1 MSDNITKKAGQFKK
15 AIAMLLLTAT
25 FGIAVSSAE
34 DIGLPAAHPAEV
46 ALSAERLARI
56 ETIVK
61 EYVDRGQIPGAVY
74 GVARNGRLAHINS
87 IGAMHDDTIFRFYSM
102 TKPITVVAVLQ
113 LYEEGRFLLTDPVA
127 RYLPEF
133 TDMQVY
139 VDANTT
145 RSASAPIT
153 IEDLL
158 THTAGLSYNDDTIDG
173 VPKLYAEADLWT
185 AATLGEFT
193 KKVAALPLVFDP
205 GTKWHYSVATDV
217 LGRLVEVASG
227 QSFDE
232 YLQQRVLG
240 PLQMSDTAFFIP
252 ESKVDRFTPL
262 YRRDGEGMTLAET
275 VEESRYLDANRVPF
289 GGSGL
294 VSTAN
299 DYLRFMQML
308 LNDGELNGATILGR
322 KTVELMMMDHLG
334 PNIQIPREPDAWL
347 ARTEN
352 RSGDLNLGLGHA
364 YGGYVIVDV
373 AENDV
378 PGSVGTYSWGG
389 AASTYFFVDR
399 KEQLAA
405 IFLTQ
410 LTPSSS
416 YPIRAQFRG
425 LVYQAIID

>member
-1 MSDNITKKAGQFKK
+1 
-15 AIAMLLLTAT
+15 
-25 FGIAVSSAE
+25 
-34 DIGLPAAHPAEV
+34 
-46 ALSAERLARI
+46 
-56 ETIVK
+56 
-61 EYVDRGQIPGAVY
+61 
-74 GVARNGRLAHINS
+74 
-87 IGAMHDDTIFRFYSM
+87 MHDDTIFRFYSM

-113 LYEEGRFLLTDPVA
+113 LYEEGKFLLTDPVA

-133 TDMQVY
+133 ADMQVY
-139 VDANTT
+139 VDANTM
-145 RSASAPIT
+145 RPASAPIT

-158 THTAGLSYNDDTIDG
+158 THTAGLSYNDDTVDG

-185 AATLGEFT
+185 VATLDEFT
-193 KKVAALPLVFDP
+193 KRVASLPLVFDP
-205 GTKWHYSVATDV
+205 GTHWHYSVATDV
-217 LGRLVEVASG
+217 LGRLVEVASE
-227 QSFDE
+227 QPFEE

-240 PLQMSDTAFFIP
+240 PLKMSDTAFFVP
-252 ESKVDRFTPL
+252 DSKIDRFTPL
-262 YRRDGEGMTLAET
+262 YRRDGEGMALAET
-275 VEESRYLDANRVPF
+275 VEESRYRDTNRVPF

-308 LNDGELNGATILGR
+308 LNDGELDGARILGR
-322 KTVELMMMDHLG
+322 KTVDLMMLDHLG
-334 PNIQIPREPDAWL
+334 PDIQIPREPDAWL
-347 ARTEN
+347 ANTEN
-352 RSGDLNLGLGHA
+352 RSGDLNLGLGHG

-378 PGSVGTYSWGG
+378 PGTVGTYSWGG

-410 LTPSSS
+410 LIPSSS

-425 LVYQAIID
+425 LVYQAIVD